1 MPDDSLR
8 KNEHND
14 IRRNLDACRSE
25 HHVWQGVAPAGKIEL
40 PDCFVRSALHVEQD
54 DAEQP
59 PDALQRSHRH
69 APAPKG
75 VSRAVN
81 GEKDP
86 APVEQ
91 NGGLD
96 EREGGRV
103 AAAVDEN

>member
-8 KNEHND
+8 KNEHDD
-14 IRRNLDACRSE
+14 IRRNLHARRGE
-25 HHVWQGVAPAGKIEL
+25 HHVRQGVALAGKIEL
-40 PDCFVRSALHVEQD
+40 PDGFVRSALHVQQD
-54 DAEQP
+54 DAKQP

-75 VSRAVN
+75 VFRAVN

-91 NGGLD
+91 NCGLD